1 MEQAV
6 QREPRVM
13 AIKAKRRETKVKKA
27 KAKAKPV
34 TPTPVNPRPE
44 HYHFWRTDTN
54 FNILPKQIFNPIIAS
69 HLTQFPRT
77 LTQRMYYIES
87 EFPLRDPTPQIKAY
101 TEIDWTQWSHA
112 KSVAIRAAVRTVV
125 KYRALFRKLLHHMRV
140 KKLSPANTEDIVTME
155 IPKKPILVVDWTL
168 RQKYTFE
175 AQTLMKDISC
185 RLLTNDG
192 LFQDAQLPRNPFT
205 NLPFTQAQQISVWNS
220 ISSAGIAVS
229 SVFTLFRK
237 ARYNLDVFELENTH
251 YLKLNALKR
260 TMTDPSCYYYRERMI
275 DFIAF
280 SYEQEDQDCD
290 KTLYTYCMRH
300 HPNHSILKEWASA
313 CYLYYAAEILYMNM
327 PTQLNRKKEQILEL
341 TRYLI
346 DNQYKLTYLWE
357 NAD

>member
-1 MEQAV
+1 M
-6 QREPRVM
+6 EPRVM
-13 AIKAKRRETKVKKA
+13 SIKAKSRVAKAKKAKKA
-27 KAKAKPV
+27 KAI
-34 TPTPVNPRPE
+34 TPRPFNPRPE

-54 FNILPKQIFNPIIAS
+54 FNVLPKEMFNPIIAS
-69 HLTQFPRT
+69 HLTQFPRN
-77 LTQRMYYIES
+77 LTERIHYIDK
-87 EFPLRDPTPQIKAY
+87 EFPLRDLTPQIQAC

-112 KSVAIRAAVRTVV
+112 KSVAIRSAVRTVV

-155 IPKKPILVVDWTL
+155 IPKKPILIVDWTL

-175 AQTLMKDISC
+175 AQTLMKDITC

-251 YLKLNALKR
+251 YLKLNALKK
-260 TMTDPSCYYYRERMI
+260 TMTDSSCYYYRERMI

-280 SYEQEDQDCD
+280 AYEQEDVDCD
-290 KTLYTYCMRH
+290 KTVYTYCMRH
-300 HPNHSILKEWASA
+300 HPNHSLLKEWALA
-313 CYLYYAAEILYMNM
+313 CYKYYEAEILYMNT

-341 TRYLI
+341 TRVLI
-346 DNQYKLTYLWE
+346 DNEYKLVYLWE